1 VDRNDETHLRRAIE
15 LSEEA
20 RRAGDRPFGSL
31 LVGPDG
37 RVLAEDRNT
46 VMTDRDITAHPEL
59 KLARWA
65 AAQLDSE
72 TARGT
77 TMYTSCQ
84 PCPMCESAIERSGI
98 GRVLFGLPREQR
110 DQIEG
115 ALVPHPSVRNEGPFL
130 LDEARLPV
138 ARFFE
143 EQGG

>member
-1 VDRNDETHLRRAIE
+1 VDRDEASHLRRAIE
-15 LSEEA
+15 LSEQA
-20 RRAGDRPFGSL
+20 RRAGDRPFGSV

-37 RVLAEDRNT
+37 QVLAEDRNT

-65 AAQLDSE
+65 AAHLDSE

-84 PCPMCESAIERSGI
+84 PCPMCASAIERSGI
-98 GRVLFGLPREQR
+98 GRVVFGLSREQR

-115 ALVPHPSVRNEGPFL
+115 ATVAHAPVRNEGPFL
-130 LDEARLPV
+130 LEEARVPV

-143 EQGG
+143 D